1 MSQEY
6 YGSPTQTLTH
16 TNLYGGGAEEKKQS
30 FVVMSFQDV
39 GKPGA
44 PKPPQRTH
52 LTAQPNIPEGRPSSS
67 LPKTSDPFAQLSD
80 GILQYQV
87 KKYC

>member
-1 MSQEY
+1 
-6 YGSPTQTLTH
+6 
-16 TNLYGGGAEEKKQS
+16 
-30 FVVMSFQDV
+30 MSFQDV

-44 PKPPQRTH
+44 PKPPQRSH

-67 LPKTSDPFAQLSD
+67 LPKTGDPFAQLSD

-87 KKYC
+87 KKCCCMVLIVLEGTLESESEGYRHSPACSVLFSAM

>member
-1 MSQEY
+1 
-6 YGSPTQTLTH
+6 
-16 TNLYGGGAEEKKQS
+16 
-30 FVVMSFQDV
+30 MSFQDV

-44 PKPPQRTH
+44 PKPPQRSQ

-67 LPKTSDPFAQLSD
+67 LPKTGDPFAQLSD

-87 KKYC
+87 KHENRLSKRAAGRSTRAQQSAGAKSRG